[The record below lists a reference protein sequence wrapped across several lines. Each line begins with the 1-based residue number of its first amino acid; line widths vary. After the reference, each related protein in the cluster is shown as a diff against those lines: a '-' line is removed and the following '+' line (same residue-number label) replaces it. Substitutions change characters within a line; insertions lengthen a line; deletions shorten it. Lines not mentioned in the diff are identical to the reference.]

1 MKIRLNSMVAG
12 LSVGVT
18 AAVVVACGL
27 GAYLYSLHH
36 FNTLMEMTRRYD
48 IYGPFGFY
56 DAVDP
61 ATGKVAYD
69 QLALDQLML
78 FLSVTNHLSGGY
90 VPDLFASDPWIK
102 DALPLLAEERF
113 FQ

>member
-1 MKIRLNSMVAG
+1 
-12 LSVGVT
+12 
-18 AAVVVACGL
+18 
-27 GAYLYSLHH
+27 
-36 FNTLMEMTRRYD
+36 MELAKRYD
-48 IYGPFGFY
+48 IYGPYGFY

-78 FLSVTNHLSGGY
+78 FLSVANHLTGGD
-90 VPDLFASDPWIK
+90 VPELFASDPWIH